1 MANENVRVAFRNL
14 LSAAVE
20 TYSTDEKIRVLSKLQ
35 AALSGRPELEP
46 ITVEDIGKFIK
57 YEGRGYDLRLPFIEK
72 VAWLIN
78 SGQINRRNQLLEI
91 TNLIDDCKKA

>member
-14 LSAAVE
+14 LSSAVE
-20 TYSTDEKIRVLSKLQ
+20 TYSTGEKIRVLSELQ
-35 AALSGRPELEP
+35 DALSRRHNLEP
-46 ITVEDIGKFIK
+46 ITEEEIGKHIN
-57 YEGRGYDLRLPFIEK
+57 YEGWGNDLRSPLIEK

-78 SGQINRRNQLLEI
+78 SGQINTRNQLLEI